1 MQKFT
6 HLRKKWICG
15 ILLVILPFLAV
26 FGLNL
31 AKNVYAKWVMPYVPM
46 CPVRVL
52 TGYLCPSCGL
62 THAVFALCRGDI
74 LEAAKQNAILL
85 VGAALGIVWYAELWV
100 RLFGGK
106 KIIPRSGKFWLA
118 LLGIWML
125 YAVVRNLV

>member
-1 MQKFT
+1 MQKST
-6 HLRKKWICG
+6 NLRKKWILG
-15 ILLVILPFLAV
+15 ILLAAAPFLAAG
-26 FGLNL
+26 GLLL
-31 AKNVYAKWVMPYVPM
+31 AKNIYAEWVMPYVPM
-46 CPVRVL
+46 CPVRTL
-52 TGYLCPSCGL
+52 TGFLCPSCGL

-74 LEAAKQNAILL
+74 LEAAKQNAALL
-85 VGAALGIVWYAELWV
+85 LGVALGLVWYAELWI

>member
-1 MQKFT
+1 MQKST
-6 HLRKKWICG
+6 NLRKKWILG
-15 ILLVILPFLAV
+15 ILLAAAPFLAAG
-26 FGLNL
+26 GLLL
-31 AKNVYAKWVMPYVPM
+31 AKNIYAEWVMPYVPM
-46 CPVRVL
+46 CPVRTL
-52 TGYLCPSCGL
+52 TGFLCPSCGL

-74 LEAAKQNAILL
+74 LEAAKQNAVLL
-85 VGAALGIVWYAELWV
+85 LGVALGLVWYAELWI